1 MLVFLKIASFFFVLR
16 QMVAAHIN
24 HSPIKHAIASFYLSC
39 FSLMILLYPPQLRQY
54 SAKHQERTYLIY
66 MSVLFFSALQ
76 NTGYAE
82 TLKTVCAVLIP

>member
-24 HSPIKHAIASFYLSC
+24 HSPIKHAIASFSLSC
-39 FSLMILLYPPQLRQY
+39 FSLMILIYPPQLRQY

-76 NTGYAE
+76 TQA
-82 TLKTVCAVLIP
+82 TPKPLKQSVLF